1 MSNEYVQGTL
11 ELTRAFDGWWLPQR
25 PLCCDDD
32 YSQLVRRS
40 RIDALRCKHIE
51 ANPAAQVRTCSLLT
65 LIRLRAV

>member
-40 RIDALRCKHIE
+40 RIERSDASTSR
-51 ANPAAQVRTCSLLT
+51 R
-65 LIRLRAV
+65 IRQRR